1 MSITKNNIL
10 KKFLADS
17 DYIYK
22 NWKQVEIDN
31 FFTKIFNRGT
41 GPILFNTPIAKHL
54 EPFWAPV
61 LKHFEKT
68 RRVITYER
76 RESINTYLDAEDRAR
91 DIKIVLDYLGI
102 SRCDFVSHSSGA
114 IATLHFALRYPE
126 MVNSLI
132 LMNVA
137 AYYSKW
143 QKLQVK
149 ILSDKIAQLFPNFLA
164 LAWFLYYLAE
174 KNTPEYEIHKYAF
187 SQFRPFKKYMKYSL
201 NHIIL
206 EHDIRGTLQTIK
218 SPVLLINRNNDR
230 IVSLADMEYL
240 CKKLPNCYGLKKV
253 IGGGH
258 MFHYSHAQE
267 IVRFMEEFYSEL
279 RNIENHS
286 YGT

>member
-10 KKFLADS
+10 KKFLTDS

-22 NWKQVEIDN
+22 NWRQTEIDN
-31 FFTKIFNRGT
+31 FSTKIFDKGS
-41 GPILFNTPIAKHL
+41 GPILFITPIAKHL
-54 EPFWAPV
+54 EPFWVPI

-76 RESINTYLDAEDRAR
+76 RESINTYLNAEDRTD
-91 DIKIVLDYLGI
+91 DIKRVIDYLGI

-126 MVNSLI
+126 IVNSLI

-149 ILSDKIAQLFPNFLA
+149 ILSDKIAQLLPDSLVLF
-164 LAWFLYYLAE
+164 WFLYYLSE

-187 SQFRPFKKYMKYSL
+187 SQFRPLKKYMKYSL

-206 EHDIRGTLQTIK
+206 EHDIRSALQTINT
-218 SPVLLINRNNDR
+218 PVLLVNRSDDR
-230 IVSLADMEYL
+230 IVSMADMNYI
-240 CKKLPNCYGLKKV
+240 CKNLPNCYGLKKV
-253 IGGGH
+253 TGGGH
-258 MFHYSHAQE
+258 MFYYGHAQE
-267 IVRFMEEFYSEL
+267 IVKFMEEFYLEL
-279 RNIENHS
+279 KNIKNH
-286 YGT
+286 